1 MGIASFSSMGLRGS
15 FQGLMG
21 WVGWLTAS
29 APTPHTARTA
39 QAARPAT
46 AWAPGCNNRPNP
58 APAWAARPGCS
69 TPPPAAPRRPVRV
82 LRVIDTPQSTASAGR
97 MRISGRMADV
107 CAELDRLAALESTAR
122 SSTLLQ

>member
-1 MGIASFSSMGLRGS
+1 MGIALFSPTGLLGS

-21 WVGWLTAS
+21 WFTAS
-29 APTPHTARTA
+29 SPHSLRGIHTP
-39 QAARPAT
+39 QATRPASG
-46 AWAPGCNNRPNP
+46 WAPGCNNRPNP
-58 APAWAARPGCS
+58 APAWTARPSCS

-82 LRVIDTPQSTASAGR
+82 LRVIDTPQSSASAGR

-107 CAELDRLAALESTAR
+107 CAELDRMAALESSAR